1 MLFRKLSAATAVVM
15 LLTFSLTGC
24 AGTVCSNDV
33 CSNGV
38 CSNGVCDKGFVC
50 EKDGFPDKF
59 GIKLYN
65 DGNFTYYEGMFS
77 SFVGYGS
84 WSLDGDTL
92 ILTENADL
100 SENPR
105 KFRFKVNGD
114 TLSYIAEGSDNFT
127 YVMVSD
133 GEKFKAED
141 LTGFPF

>member
-1 MLFRKLSAATAVVM
+1 M

-24 AGTVCSNDV
+24 AGTVSSNDV
-33 CSNGV
+33 S
-38 CSNGVCDKGFVC
+38 DKGFVC

-65 DGNFTYYEGMFS
+65 DGGFTYYEGMFS
-77 SFVGYGS
+77 SYVGYGS

-92 ILTENADL
+92 ILSENADP
-100 SENPR
+100 SGNS
-105 KFRFKVNGD
+105 KIFRFKVDGD

-127 YVMVSD
+127 YVKVSD

-141 LTGFPF
+141 LSGFPF